1 MGGVPRR
8 VLRDDALRWRRQ
20 PCQAAGNAKRP
31 RRGAFE
37 TGLTGAGMLA
47 AGVDPV
53 PCRRSL
59 VVFID
64 LLYRIGTTAL

>member
-1 MGGVPRR
+1 
-8 VLRDDALRWRRQ
+8 
-20 PCQAAGNAKRP
+20 
-31 RRGAFE
+31 
-37 TGLTGAGMLA
+37 LTGAGMLA